1 MKKSLLALSV
11 IGAFAGVAHAQSS
24 VTIYGLIDTG
34 VSYNSN
40 VAKAAPAT
48 GTGNKFALNSGV
60 INGSRIGF
68 KGVEDLGGGLNAV
81 FQLETGFSTDT
92 GAADGSG
99 ELFRRKSVVGLSG
112 GFGTVLAGRQ
122 TDFLDD
128 VGALTSVADF
138 GGIVANAGSDAARLQ
153 GSRTNNSIRYNTA
166 NLNGFTGS
174 LIYGFGE
181 KAGKTSDGQ
190 AYGIGGKYENSGL
203 ALAAAYY
210 QSKGQGADTAA
221 PAAPADKTALKTFT
235 LAASYQINEAA
246 RVYANWSRTK
256 NPSALTTQVEKQD
269 AYDLGGSYLLSNN
282 IKLIGS
288 VQHARLNKIDAQ
300 KGKLTQV
307 NLGADYLLSKRTDIY
322 TVVSYLKAKDTVNP
336 GIGKGNAGDFNG
348 NQAAVNVGIR
358 HRF

>member
-24 VTIYGLIDTG
+24 VTIYGLVDTG

-40 VAKAAPAT
+40 VTKAAPGT

-81 FQLETGFSTDT
+81 FQLETGFSNDT
-92 GAADGSG
+92 GANDAATG

-138 GGIVANAGSDAARLQ
+138 GGIVQNVGSGAARLQ
-153 GSRTNNSIRYNTA
+153 GTRTNNSIRYNTA

-210 QSKGQGADTAA
+210 QSKGNGADTGTTAA
-221 PAAPADKTALKTFT
+221 PAEKTALKTFT
-235 LAASYQINEAA
+235 LAASYQLNEAA

-256 NPSALTTQVEKQD
+256 NPVSTTIEKQD
-269 AYDLGGSYLLSNN
+269 SYDLGGSYLLSNN

-288 VQHARLNKIDAQ
+288 VQHARLTQIGAS

-336 GIGKGNAGDFNG
+336 GIGKDNRGEFNG
-348 NQAAVNVGIR
+348 NQTAVNVGIR